1 MQFKHPEILYF
12 LFLLVIPI
20 LVHLFQL
27 RRFKKEYFTNVRFL
41 KELSIQTRKSSRIK
55 KWLLL
60 ATRLLLLSCIIIAF
74 AQPFFKAKDTKNNT
88 NEMYIVLDNSFSMQA
103 KGQKGELLKR
113 AIQELLE
120 NTPENQTFSLI
131 TNSQTFWN
139 TDIKSIRAELQNLK
153 YSALPF
159 QLESAMAKIKSR
171 KSVFNKDIVVI
182 TDAIGLEPKQLKNT
196 DSSSNS
202 YFIIP
207 KAENENNVSIDS
219 VFIHQTLDDFY
230 EIGLKLSAF
239 GEKYKD
245 PSDNEQN
252 QIPVALYNQ
261 NKLIAKTLTKLETK
275 DTNGSELT
283 KQKTIYFTIP
293 KKDFH
298 GYASIIDNGLE
309 YDNTL
314 FFSISKPKKINIIS
328 IGQPEKSNFLSRIYS
343 NDEFN
348 FNNFSIGT
356 LDYNS
361 LEKQDAIV
369 LNELDEIPQALQT
382 TMKSF
387 VEKGGNVILIPSAK
401 TSLGNINSFLG
412 NFGNIQF
419 KAIENK
425 EKLVTKINFND
436 PLFSGVFEN
445 KINNFQYPKTK
456 TSFGIASS
464 NPAALYHEDQTPFLT
479 SINNPTSSVYVF
491 TAPINLENSNFQQ
504 SPLIVPTF
512 YKMGINNL
520 NNGVTARTIGKNNP
534 FLVDVTLSKD
544 EILKV
549 KNDFE
554 TFIPVQQIMND
565 KVKLTF
571 NDFPEQ
577 AGNFGIYNQKER
589 LQDISFNYNRTES
602 NLALTNE
609 NGLSEYKIIDSIST
623 VFNTLQTDRTDNQ
636 IWKWFAI
643 FALLFLVTEM
653 AIIRFVK

>member
-27 RRFKKEYFTNVRFL
+27 RHFKKEYFTNVRFL
-41 KELSIQTRKSSRIK
+41 KELSIQTRKSSKIK

-60 ATRLLLLSCIIIAF
+60 ATRLLLLTCIIIAF
-74 AQPFFKAKDTKNNT
+74 AQPFFKAKDTKNSS

-113 AIQELLE
+113 AVQELLE
-120 NTPENQTFSLI
+120 NTPENQNFSLI
-131 TNSQTFWN
+131 TNSETFWN
-139 TDIKSIRAELQNLK
+139 TDIKSIRTELQNLK

-171 KSVFNKDIVVI
+171 KSAFNKDVVVI
-182 TDAIGLEPKQLKNT
+182 TDAVGLESKQLKSIDSDFNT
-196 DSSSNS
+196 

-207 KAENENNVSIDS
+207 AAEQKNNTSIDS

-239 GEKYKD
+239 GEKDK
-245 PSDNEQN
+245 

-261 NKLIAKTLTKLETK
+261 NKLIAKTLTKL
-275 DTNGSELT
+275 DT

-309 YDNTL
+309 YDNNL
-314 FFSISKPKKINIIS
+314 YFSISRPKKNNIIS
-328 IGQPEKSNFLSRIYS
+328 IGQPEKSNFLSRIYT

-348 FNNFSIGT
+348 FNNFAIET
-356 LDYNS
+356 LDYNA
-361 LEKQDAIV
+361 LEKQNTIV

-382 TMKSF
+382 TLKSF
-387 VEKGGNVILIPSAK
+387 VEKGGNLVLIPSAK
-401 TSLGNINSFLG
+401 ASTTNLNSFLKI
-412 NFGNIQF
+412 FGNIQF
-419 KAIENK
+419 KSLENK
-425 EKLVTKINFND
+425 EKLVTKINFNH

-456 TSFGIASS
+456 TSFGIAST
-464 NPAALYHEDQTPFLT
+464 NPAALYYEDQTAFLT
-479 SINNPTSSVYVF
+479 SISKPLSSVYIF
-491 TAPINLENSNFQQ
+491 TAPINAENSNFQQ

-512 YKMGINNL
+512 YKMGINNQ
-520 NNGVTARTIGKNNP
+520 NNGVIALSIGKNNP
-534 FLVDVTLSKD
+534 FFVDATLSKD

-549 KNDFE
+549 KNETE
-554 TFIPVQQIMND
+554 TFIPMQQMLTD
-565 KVKLTF
+565 KVKMTF

-577 AGNFGIYNQKER
+577 AGNFGIYNQNER
-589 LQDISFNYNRTES
+589 VQNISFNYSRTES
-602 NLALTNE
+602 DLAQANE
-609 NGLSEYKIIDSIST
+609 DALSNYKTIDSIDT
-623 VFNTLQTDRTDNQ
+623 VFNSLQTDRTDSQ
-636 IWKWFAI
+636 IWKWFVI
-643 FALLFLVTEM
+643 FALLFLVTEV